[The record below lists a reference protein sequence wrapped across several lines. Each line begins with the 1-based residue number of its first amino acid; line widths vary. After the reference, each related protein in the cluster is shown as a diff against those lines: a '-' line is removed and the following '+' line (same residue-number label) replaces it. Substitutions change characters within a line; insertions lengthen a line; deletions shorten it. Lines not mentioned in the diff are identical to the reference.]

1 MPDCSGEPVVTTS
14 CAFYFAHET
23 AGAARIQHSL
33 RPPFVLGEQFLYH
46 SGASRGENAE
56 VCLAS
61 LRGAKATKQSSFLVC
76 ALIMDCFAGARDDGA
91 N

>member
-1 MPDCSGEPVVTTS
+1 MGEK
-14 CAFYFAHET
+14 
-23 AGAARIQHSL
+23 
-33 RPPFVLGEQFLYH
+33 FLHH